1 MTLVRWR
8 PTRNLLNTNRDF
20 DNLFND
26 FFGNHFIRRYD
37 KPWYPN
43 IDISESDKEYVVK
56 AELPG
61 VDKDNVKISLQENV
75 LKLQG
80 DKNQEK
86 EEKNENYHRVERY
99 YGAFERSVHLLNSV
113 DVKKIKAKF
122 KDGVLSINLPKTA
135 EAKLKEIPISVN

>member
-20 DNLFND
+20 DNLFSD
-26 FFGNHFIRRYD
+26 FFGNNFIRRYE
-37 KPWYPN
+37 KSWYPN
-43 IDISESDKEYVVK
+43 IDISESDKEYIVK

-75 LKLQG
+75 LTLQG

-86 EEKNENYHRVERY
+86 EELSAKVHKCAGNIYLLTFHLSRMLCCTRY
-99 YGAFERSVHLLNSV
+99 
-113 DVKKIKAKF
+113 D
-122 KDGVLSINLPKTA
+122 SIFFQYTYICMHARCKMWQARDDAMSNLY
-135 EAKLKEIPISVN
+135 